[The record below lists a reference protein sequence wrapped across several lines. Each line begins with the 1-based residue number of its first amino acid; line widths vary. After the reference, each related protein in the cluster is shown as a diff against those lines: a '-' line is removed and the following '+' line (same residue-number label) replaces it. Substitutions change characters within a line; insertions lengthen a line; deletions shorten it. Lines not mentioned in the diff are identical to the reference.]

1 MDNKKKVRN
10 LLLYLG
16 IPILIILA
24 VAMLYGSR
32 QTETPKTSELV
43 QYFEKDMVDSYTI
56 NYGSGAIELTLK
68 EGETAFV
75 SKNKENSTSPTKTAE
90 TTAPAATNPSD
101 SGKKAK
107 QVVVKGQ
114 LADIQRFLN
123 TVDPYIY
130 DYHYQAS
137 GDEVIRTVRIPG
149 DLVRASD
156 NSLLM
161 ELIPTILLTVLF
173 IGAWIFIMRKMSAGG
188 LGGKEMNF
196 GKAKIKNTNDEK
208 RKTTFDD
215 VAGADEEK
223 EELAEVV
230 EFLKA
235 PDKYNKL
242 GARIPKGVLLVG
254 PPGTG
259 KTLLARAVA
268 GEAGVPFFSISGSD
282 FVEMFVGVGASRVRD
297 LFDQAKKNSPCIIFI
312 DEIDAV
318 GRQRGAGLGGGNDER
333 EQTLN
338 QLLVEMDGFGANE
351 GVILIAATNRPDVLD
366 PALMRPG
373 RFDRQVIVSYP
384 DVNGREAILKVHARK
399 KPLAPDVKLKTI
411 AKTTAGFT
419 GADLE
424 NLLNEAALLAARKNK
439 KAITMQEIEEA
450 TVKVVVGA
458 EKKSKVMSDKEK
470 KLTAY
475 HEAGHAILFDKLE
488 TQDPVHEI
496 SIIPR
501 GMAGGYTMPLPS
513 EDKSYNSRN
522 EMIEDIVVCLGGRV
536 AEALILD
543 DISTGASND
552 IEKATK
558 TARSMVTKYGMTK
571 ELGCI
576 CYGTDN
582 SAVFLGRDMGRTQ
595 DYSEATAA
603 KIDELVLQ
611 IVNDAYDRAEKIL
624 RENIDKLHEIAAYL
638 IKHEKMGSEDF
649 EAVMNGTY
657 VESIK
662 VEESDDS
669 EETVSDNANSEAEND
684 NSTEE

>member
-1 MDNKKKVRN
+1 MIIITAAVLSSNKSN
-10 LLLYLG
+10 
-16 IPILIILA
+16 
-24 VAMLYGSR
+24 S
-32 QTETPKTSELV
+32 PKTSELE
-43 QYFEKDMVDSYTI
+43 QYFVQDMVDSFDI
-56 NYGSGAIELTLK
+56 DYGTGSIDITLK
-68 EGETAFV
+68 EGLSPIKSSDSDKTSATTAV
-75 SKNKENSTSPTKTAE
+75 QSPTESKN
-90 TTAPAATNPSD
+90 SD
-101 SGKKAK
+101 SHSKKSK
-107 QVVVKGQ
+107 VVVRGQ
-114 LADIQRFLN
+114 LADIQRFL
-123 TVDPYIY
+123 DDIRPY
-130 DYHYQAS
+130 YHPAS
-137 GDEVIRTVRIPG
+137 NDEIPNN
-149 DLVRASD
+149 LARATD
-156 NSLLM
+156 NSF
-161 ELIPTILLTVLF
+161 LIEILPIIITTLILIV
-173 IGAWIFIMRKMSAGG
+173 AWVFIMKKLGGGG
-188 LGGKEMNF
+188 LGGKEMSF

-235 PDKYNKL
+235 PEKYNKL

-373 RFDRQVIVSYP
+373 RFDRQVVVSYP

-399 KPLAPDVKLKTI
+399 KPLAPDVNLKTI

-424 NLLNEAALLAARKNK
+424 NLLNEAALLAARKDK
-439 KAITMQEIEEA
+439 KAITMDEIKEA

-458 EKKSKVMSDKEK
+458 EKKSKVMSEKEK

-496 SIIPR
+496 SIIPT

-513 EDKSYNSRN
+513 EDKSYNSRRG
-522 EMIEDIVVCLGGRV
+522 MYEDIVVSLGGRV
-536 AEALILD
+536 AEELIMD

-558 TARSMVTKYGMTK
+558 TARAMVTKYGMTK
-571 ELGCI
+571 ELGCV

-582 SAVFLGRDMGRTQ
+582 NSVFLGRDMGSRTQ

-603 KIDELVLQ
+603 KIDQLVLDM
-611 IVNDAYDRAEKIL
+611 INKAYGDATKIL
-624 RENIDKLHEIAAYL
+624 SENMDKLHDIAKYL
-638 IKHEKMGSEDF
+638 IKHEKMGSDDF
-649 EAVMNGTY
+649 TAVMNGTY
-657 VESIK
+657 KEPEEVEQETADKEPSAETK
-662 VEESDDS
+662 VDE
-669 EETVSDNANSEAEND
+669 
-684 NSTEE
+684 STEG

>member
-16 IPILIILA
+16 IPILIIIITAA
-24 VAMLYGSR
+24 VLS
-32 QTETPKTSELV
+32 TNKSTTPKTSELE
-43 QYFEKDMVDSYTI
+43 QYFVQDMVDSFNI
-56 NYGSGAIELTLK
+56 DYGSGQIEITLK
-68 EGETAFV
+68 EGM
-75 SKNKENSTSPTKTAE
+75 SPIKSTDSDSQSA
-90 TTAPAATNPSD
+90 TTATQTATEQQETRSNS
-101 SGKKAK
+101 KKSK
-107 QVVVKGQ
+107 IVVKGQ
-114 LADIQRFLN
+114 LADIQRFL
-123 TVDPYIY
+123 DDIKPYY
-130 DYHYQAS
+130 NPAS
-137 GDEVIRTVRIPG
+137 TDEIPHN
-149 DLVRASD
+149 LTRATD
-156 NSLLM
+156 NSILM
-161 ELIPTILLTVLF
+161 EMIPTIIIMIILIVAWVL
-173 IGAWIFIMRKMSAGG
+173 IMKKMGGGG
-188 LGGKEMNF
+188 LGGKEMSF

-235 PDKYNKL
+235 PEKYNKL

-373 RFDRQVIVSYP
+373 RFDRQVVVSYP
-384 DVNGREAILKVHARK
+384 DVNGREAILRVHARK
-399 KPLAPDVKLKTI
+399 KPLAPDVNLKTI

-424 NLLNEAALLAARKNK
+424 NLLNEAALLAARKDK
-439 KAITMQEIEEA
+439 KAITMDEIKES

-458 EKKSKVMSDKEK
+458 EKKSKVMSEKEK

-496 SIIPR
+496 SIIPT

-513 EDKSYNSRN
+513 EDKSYNSRRG
-522 EMIEDIVVCLGGRV
+522 MYEDIVVSLGGRV
-536 AEALILD
+536 AEELIMD

-558 TARSMVTKYGMTK
+558 TARAMVTKYGMTK
-571 ELGCI
+571 ELGCV

-582 SAVFLGRDMGRTQ
+582 NSVFLGRDMGSRTQ

-603 KIDELVLQ
+603 KIDQLVLDM
-611 IVNDAYDRAEKIL
+611 VNKAYGDATKIL
-624 RENIDKLHEIAAYL
+624 SDNMDKLHDIAKYL

-649 EAVMNGTY
+649 TAVMNGTY
-657 VESIK
+657 KEPEEVEQETADKEPSAETK
-662 VEESDDS
+662 VDE
-669 EETVSDNANSEAEND
+669 
-684 NSTEE
+684 STEG

>member
-16 IPILIILA
+16 IPILIIIITAA
-24 VAMLYGSR
+24 VLS
-32 QTETPKTSELV
+32 TNKSTSPKTSELE
-43 QYFEKDMVDSYTI
+43 QYFVQDMVDNFNI
-56 NYGSGAIELTLK
+56 DYGSGQIEITLK
-68 EGETAFV
+68 EGM
-75 SKNKENSTSPTKTAE
+75 SPIKSTDSDSQSA
-90 TTAPAATNPSD
+90 TTATQTAAEQQKTQSNS
-101 SGKKAK
+101 KKSK
-107 QVVVKGQ
+107 IVVKGQ
-114 LADIQRFLN
+114 LADIQRFL
-123 TVDPYIY
+123 DDIKPYY
-130 DYHYQAS
+130 NPAS
-137 GDEVIRTVRIPG
+137 TDEIPHN
-149 DLVRASD
+149 LTRATD
-156 NSLLM
+156 NSILM
-161 ELIPTILLTVLF
+161 EMIPTLIIMIILIVAWVL
-173 IGAWIFIMRKMSAGG
+173 IMKKMGGGG
-188 LGGKEMNF
+188 LGGKEMSF

-235 PDKYNKL
+235 PEKYNKL

-373 RFDRQVIVSYP
+373 RFDRQVVVSYP
-384 DVNGREAILKVHARK
+384 DVNGREAILRVHARK
-399 KPLAPDVKLKTI
+399 KPLAPDVNLKTI

-424 NLLNEAALLAARKNK
+424 NLLNEAALLAARKDK
-439 KAITMQEIEEA
+439 KAITMDEIKEA

-458 EKKSKVMSDKEK
+458 EKKSKVMSEKEK

-496 SIIPR
+496 SIIPT

-513 EDKSYNSRN
+513 EDKSYNSRRG
-522 EMIEDIVVCLGGRV
+522 MYEDIVVSLGGRV
-536 AEALILD
+536 AEELIMD

-558 TARSMVTKYGMTK
+558 TARAMVTKYGMTK
-571 ELGCI
+571 ELGCV

-582 SAVFLGRDMGRTQ
+582 NSVFLGRDMGSRTQ

-603 KIDELVLQ
+603 KIDQLVLDM
-611 IVNDAYDRAEKIL
+611 VNKAYGDATKIL
-624 RENIDKLHEIAAYL
+624 SDNMDKLHDIAKYL

-649 EAVMNGTY
+649 TAVMNGTY
-657 VESIK
+657 KEPEEVEQETADKEPSAETK
-662 VEESDDS
+662 VDE
-669 EETVSDNANSEAEND
+669 
-684 NSTEE
+684 STEG